1 MNISFNNFVVL
12 VKYRLDLFLLHSL
25 SILICLFIFTKSV
38 LFTPLLPLFIF
49 SSIVLN

>member
-38 LFTPLLPLFIF
+38 LFTPLPLFIF